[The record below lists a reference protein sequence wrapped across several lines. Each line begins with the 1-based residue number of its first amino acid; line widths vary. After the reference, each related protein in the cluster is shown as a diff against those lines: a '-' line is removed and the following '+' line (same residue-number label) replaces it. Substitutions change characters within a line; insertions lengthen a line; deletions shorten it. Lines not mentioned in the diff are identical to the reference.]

1 MGGDSDVLFGISN
14 SLSDSG
20 FPFIMLGFFDSEVK
34 VFNFVFE
41 SHVSI
46 EILES
51 LEKIS
56 DWGSNRCR

>member
-1 MGGDSDVLFGISN
+1 MGGYSDVTFGFSN

-20 FPFIMLGFFDSEVK
+20 FPFIMFGFFDCEVK

-41 SHVSI
+41 SHVSV
-46 EILES
+46 EVLES

-56 DWGSNRCR
+56 NWGSNRC